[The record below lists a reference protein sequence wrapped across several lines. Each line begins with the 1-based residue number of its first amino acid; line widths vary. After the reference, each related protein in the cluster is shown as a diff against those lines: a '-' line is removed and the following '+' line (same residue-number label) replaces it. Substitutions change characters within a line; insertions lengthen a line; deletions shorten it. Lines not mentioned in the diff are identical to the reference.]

1 MPWIGIEC
9 NVEANEL
16 VKWGN
21 YLEQTSGGAGQLV
34 GTFLR
39 KCAGVVSGAE
49 ASSLHMDD
57 RMREIESRAVASIER
72 QRLGAMMAA
81 TNIVRQVMDSPDD
94 CGAAID
100 SVMVAAGVKGWTA
113 GREAGSKNGGIK
125 ASRVLAKRRKRK
137 FVGGGVVRSNV
148 NGSVVSTV
156 ERRNAKD
163 VDPDIKLKRGG
174 GQSVYNTLKADKSYA
189 NSFQGWCGT
198 QLRIKGFKM
207 IHVARALGVSKPKAW
222 TMISGYNRYWKRQA
236 LAGVIKSV
244 ADPEWQ
250 ELLQDAILVA
260 RGSTTP
266 EGDTGVGGA
275 PVVLNGTRDCGT
287 GVPEQ

>member
-9 NVEANEL
+9 NIEANEL

-21 YLEQTSGGAGQLV
+21 YLEQTGGGAGQLV
-34 GTFLR
+34 GAFLR

-94 CGAAID
+94 CGKAID

-113 GREAGSKNGGIK
+113 GREAGNKNGGIK
-125 ASRVLAKRRKRK
+125 ASRILAKRRKRK
-137 FVGGGVVRSNV
+137 FVGGGVVRSNI
-148 NGSVVSTV
+148 NGSVISTV
-156 ERRNAKD
+156 ERRNVKDADADAK
-163 VDPDIKLKRGG
+163 PKRGG
-174 GQSVYNTLKADKSYA
+174 GQGVYNTMKADKSYA
-189 NSFQGWCGT
+189 NTFMGWCGT

-207 IHVARALGVSKPKAW
+207 THVARALGTTKTKAW
-222 TMISGYNRYWKRQA
+222 TAISGYNRYWKRQA
-236 LAGVIKSV
+236 LAGVIKPVTS
-244 ADPEWQ
+244 PEWQ
-250 ELLQDAILVA
+250 TMLEDAMLVA
-260 RGSTTP
+260 N
-266 EGDTGVGGA
+266 GVTRDDGNMGA
-275 PVVLNGTRDCGT
+275 PVVLNGTRDCGA
-287 GVPEQ
+287 GPLEEQ